1 MAHLGVTGTMRTAAV
16 EALLG
21 LPPLHEKMEEAQ
33 AGIYTLS
40 CDEEC
45 KPKSIFLC

>member
-1 MAHLGVTGTMRTAAV
+1 MKTAVV

-21 LPPLHEKMEEAQ
+21 LPPLLDKMEEAQ
-33 AGIYTLS
+33 AEIYRLS

-45 KPKSIFLC
+45 KPKSIWYRHSSIL